1 MGLEQIAKL
10 ASPIGVGVGILGS
23 IGKMF
28 SRAKANKDMRNLI
41 GKDPT
46 YNINPIAQQRLALAQ
61 TMLNARMP
69 GAVQVERNINS
80 NQANQLSN
88 IGRNA
93 SDASQLLSLGAQ
105 TQGQTN
111 DAYANLGINEA
122 QDYQRRYGNL
132 LGAQEGMINEG
143 DKVFNDQVRRFGD
156 ETQLRGSI
164 AANRGNT
171 WGDISNMGFGIADFA
186 ANGGFGGNRGVAKT
200 QMPQR
205 RNVFSGDSSTT
216 PTGEASGDVG
226 GVYNYN
232 QNRMYNWYNRPI

>member
-1 MGLEQIAKL
+1 MGAFDSLIKSATPL
-10 ASPIGVGVGILGS
+10 GVGLGIVGG

-28 SRAKANKDMRNLI
+28 SRAKANKDMRSLI

-69 GAVQVERNINS
+69 GAIQVERNINS

-143 DKVFNDQVRRFGD
+143 DKVYNDQVRRFGD

-164 AANRGNT
+164 AANRANT

-186 ANGGFGGNRGVAKT
+186 ASGGFGSNRGVSNT
-200 QMPQR
+200 PQR
-205 RNVFSGDSSTT
+205 RNVFSSGDSSTT
-216 PTGEASGDVG
+216 PTGDASGDVG
-226 GVYNYN
+226 GIYNYN
-232 QNRMYNWYNRPI
+232 QNKMYNWFNRPR